1 MYDPPTLEY
10 PLRAMIFGACR
21 ETWYAASDEE
31 RQEHALPALRRL
43 LDDWQQMGLD
53 LIASFDDDYFLVGQP
68 GSLQYAFFILAEVES
83 FDALVRILDRARTTV
98 DGGRADRYFR
108 FEARAGRRLFLLD
121 N

>member
-1 MYDPPTLEY
+1 VFDPPQVEY
-10 PLRAMIFGACR
+10 PLRVMIFGACR

-31 RQEHALPALRRL
+31 REQQALPALQQL
-43 LDDWQQMGLD
+43 LDDWRESGLE

-83 FDALVRILDRARTTV
+83 FDVLVALLNRARTTV
-98 DGGRADRYFR
+98 NGHRADRYFR

>member
-1 MYDPPTLEY
+1 MFEPPTLEH
-10 PLRAMIFGACR
+10 PVRVMIFGACR
-21 ETWYAASDEE
+21 ETWYAASDREREE
-31 RQEHALPALRRL
+31 QALPALRSL
-43 LDDWQQMGLD
+43 LDDWRAMGLD

-83 FDALVRILDRARTTV
+83 VERLVTIVNRARTTV
-98 DGGRADRYFR
+98 DGLRADRWFR

>member
-1 MYDPPTLEY
+1 MYDPPELEY
-10 PLRAMIFGACR
+10 PLRVMIFGACR
-21 ETWYAASDEE
+21 DAWYEASDEDRAE
-31 RQEHALPALRRL
+31 RALPALRAL
-43 LDDWQQMGLD
+43 LDDWHGMGMN

-83 FDALVRILDRARTTV
+83 LDLLVAIVNRARTSV
-98 DGGRADRYFR
+98 DGLRADRYFR